1 MVSTS
6 KIKILIAIIA
16 HNEAGSIEQ
25 VIQGTEK
32 LNFGED
38 SEYRVVVFNDAS
50 TDETL
55 KITKK
60 NNVEV
65 VSHVFQSG
73 NGMYVI
79 PTYLQF
85 AYEANVDIV
94 IQIDG
99 DNQHKSEYIPAI
111 CKKLFSTNSNI
122 VVGSRYL
129 EKKKF
134 KGIFS
139 SISKFD
145 RILGNYII
153 SFALKRFVGLPISDP
168 TSGMRAYDKKAIIA
182 IGGKSKHYKF
192 DEKVVLMQL
201 QYVLNIH
208 PNHDFK
214 IFNSR
219 RTPQS
224 LNAQI
229 EVGLKNFNNARF
241 IDINQPNDV
250 SFDASLNESSLKFV
264 TPDSANLVFES
275 LSTHGKT
282 YLIQIESPSYRRWF
296 GSKKIR
302 STMNELVISKQVGV
316 VSLLAKKNKLNIS
329 KIENPHP
336 ILEPLAE
343 VEKVS
348 FAIKKYFRD

>member
-1 MVSTS
+1 MKDDNENFPIVLIGAGHGVYPKIISS
-6 KIKILIAIIA
+6 KKFIKETLNLDSISIAIMCPSRNLTAFDLICA
-16 HNEAGSIEQ
+16 PEHDFIKRIVPTN
-25 VIQGTEK
+25 VITYQGA
-32 LNFGED
+32 L
-38 SEYRVVVFNDAS
+38 AS
-50 TDETL
+50 
-55 KITKK
+55 
-60 NNVEV
+60 
-65 VSHVFQSG
+65 
-73 NGMYVI
+73 
-79 PTYLQF
+79 P
-85 AYEANVDIV
+85 
-94 IQIDG
+94 
-99 DNQHKSEYIPAI
+99 
-111 CKKLFSTNSNI
+111 
-122 VVGSRYL
+122 
-129 EKKKF
+129 
-134 KGIFS
+134 
-139 SISKFD
+139 
-145 RILGNYII
+145 
-153 SFALKRFVGLPISDP
+153 SFAASD
-168 TSGMRAYDKKAIIA
+168 DKKAIIA

-229 EVGLKNFNNARF
+229 EVELKNFSNARF
-241 IDINQPNDV
+241 IDINHPNDV
-250 SFDASLNESSLKFV
+250 SLDISLNESSLKFV

-302 STMNELVISKQVGV
+302 STMNELVISKRVGV
-316 VSLLAKKNKLNIS
+316 VSLLAKKNNLNIS

-348 FAIKKYFRD
+348 FAIQKYLRD